1 MLLGLAVSYFLL
13 CRASELWAYAN
24 GQLHPEFCL
33 TRNYLTFF
41 YGGVQM
47 AFENRS
53 TATVVHV
60 KFLVSKCD
68 QKRAGCTITRTRLEK
83 KTEKGG
89 ASMGAFEALLELLNV
104 YHQLPGGAPL
114 TVRNTSLGC
123 KVFTRSEAVTLLRL
137 MVANSGRDPMQFA
150 LHSGRTGGATQLA
163 SQGISESLI
172 QRAGRWESR
181 AFMAY
186 MREAWE
192 GANLVSAALVK
203 RRIRVAGGKYVSGI
217 RLALWCEC

>member
-1 MLLGLAVSYFLL
+1 MHDRRIGSRDRPGIPHGKEEKQVRLPLTWALLAQGRQVVLSMGGGGYVMLLGLAVSYFLL

-41 YGGVQM
+41 FGGVQM

-137 MVANSGRDPMQFA
+137 MVANSGSCLLYTSPSPRD
-150 LHSGRTGGATQLA
+150 
-163 SQGISESLI
+163 
-172 QRAGRWESR
+172 
-181 AFMAY
+181 
-186 MREAWE
+186 
-192 GANLVSAALVK
+192 
-203 RRIRVAGGKYVSGI
+203 
-217 RLALWCEC
+217 